1 MQSGARLEAV
11 RSGGARRRPAG
22 RQRAVREARRLAQ
35 EQVLAG
41 EPQVDD
47 RHGRRRPH
55 PRRHDLLEL
64 FPPAGT
70 AADVLPAS
78 AAAAATGP
86 GRRAGRRVGGRG
98 RRGRGRLGRRGVV
111 EQHPE
116 EIRMLS
122 SLEGNPQF
130 ARSFDARYV
139 FTLVAIAFSSPLH
152 TQALVACLIN
162 VSLGLDY
169 LPSIEGLSGSFVSK
183 VKPLPAVNNSPLK
196 NDNE

>member
-1 MQSGARLEAV
+1 MQCCTSRGQRSKSPDPGGRLVRGRLCARTVCLLVCRSVYKLCLLQSGARLEAL
-11 RSGGARRRPAG
+11 RPGGARRRPAG

-64 FPPAGT
+64 FPPAGP

-86 GRRAGRRVGGRG
+86 GRRAGGRVGGRG
-98 RRGRGRLGRRGVV
+98 
-111 EQHPE
+111 
-116 EIRMLS
+116 
-122 SLEGNPQF
+122 
-130 ARSFDARYV
+130 
-139 FTLVAIAFSSPLH
+139 
-152 TQALVACLIN
+152 
-162 VSLGLDY
+162 
-169 LPSIEGLSGSFVSK
+169 
-183 VKPLPAVNNSPLK
+183 
-196 NDNE
+196 